1 MTTRVS
7 EEQQGAPAP
16 VVGAHRGLQL
26 STVTKGCG
34 MTSKRSGLL
43 TKKFSAPKWPVA
55 KQPARVALPKSSM
68 LKALE
73 RIDTACEGL
82 VIVYEER
89 GVRDDLTR
97 PVRSLR
103 EA

>member
-1 MTTRVS
+1 
-7 EEQQGAPAP
+7 
-16 VVGAHRGLQL
+16 
-26 STVTKGCG
+26 
-34 MTSKRSGLL
+34 
-43 TKKFSAPKWPVA
+43 
-55 KQPARVALPKSSM
+55 M